1 MTEKHIG
8 LLAIM
13 ASQACVAGEEES
25 NSLNV
30 RIRRM
35 FNRMNLFTPGLE
47 KVQEALK
54 CGDVATAEAA
64 YLDFWRTR
72 TDRRV
77 IWNPHFRLANLEKRT
92 GAASDFFLT
101 PPQTISWRDHNKLK
115 DCIHTGAAWAND
127 ANEQTQWTLLN
138 MANLMLEDRLVHL
151 RMGTFLPPLEMGNPW
166 NWDIVVNDDPYT
178 NEFVH
183 RHYFIPVLT
192 QAYWLT
198 GDDKYVEKLIKV
210 WTDWILSADLG
221 RKNQGL
227 CPMYQAFIHPSA
239 IEMSLDSR
247 ALTPKAFCLMID
259 YLSDNAVGWHLR
271 GPRGGNQTIGQV
283 NAIVSIATALT
294 EFVDSKKWLDTA
306 LGYLMDFSNRLTYP
320 DGGFSETTFL
330 YSVGT
335 ALAILTGVDNLRAA
349 GVPVPEELLSRTEK
363 WGEYFAYNARP
374 DWLLPWTGHGMR
386 VDAGDLLRHLERMY
400 PQRKDFLYYATKGR
414 EGEPPELASAWFP
427 YAGYCSMR
435 DRYAGDANY
444 LFFDVGPCG
453 TFHKNA
459 NKLMI
464 VVAAH
469 GRSLLED
476 QGIHTYTPKL
486 PEFRTLCDYSYGH
499 NTVIVDGKSQPLRE
513 EISTAPQTNPWM
525 STDVLDFNA
534 GSYAG
539 PYVPTDYTGPDSS
552 EEVTDVV
559 HQRSVVF
566 VKPDYWIITDWLLP
580 TSSKQPSDE
589 AVHEAEGMSLRGGTT
604 KQSEHSEAIPER
616 SHIYEQLFHFVPGKM
631 EHDPETLSVWSATP
645 NQPNLALI
653 PVPDPLLSLEL
664 VIGRRT
670 PYPQGWYFPGGKP
683 SQNPAPI
690 PAPCVIYTKRSVPP
704 TMFQTVLWPM
714 KAWRMQR
721 PKVEAFG
728 EEGSGWIK
736 STLTDGRVD
745 IYCSPKVAGMHQ
757 AGGVEFDGL
766 AALVRLNPQGEA
778 VAWQLVFGKH
788 LSFQG
793 MKLS

>member
-1 MTEKHIG
+1 MIEKHP
-8 LLAIM
+8 
-13 ASQACVAGEEES
+13 GEEAS
-25 NSLNV
+25 DSLSV

-35 FNRMNLFTPGLE
+35 FNRMNLNTPGLD
-47 KVQEALK
+47 KVNKALE
-54 CGDVATAEAA
+54 CGDVVTAEAA
-64 YLDFWRTR
+64 YLDVWKTR
-72 TDRRV
+72 TDRKV
-77 IWNPHFRLANLEKRT
+77 IWNPHFRFASLEKRN

-101 PPQTISWRDHNKLK
+101 PPQTISWRDRDKLK
-115 DCIHTGAAWAND
+115 DCIYTGAAWAND
-127 ANEQTQWTLLN
+127 ANEPTQWTLLN
-138 MANLMLEDRLVHL
+138 MANLMLEDRLVHI
-151 RMGTFLPPLEMGNPW
+151 RMATFLPPLDMDYPW
-166 NWDIVVNDDPYT
+166 DWDIVVNADPYT

-192 QAYWLT
+192 FAYWLT
-198 GDDKYVEKLIKV
+198 GDDRYVKKLVEV
-210 WTDWILSADLG
+210 WTDWIVSASLG

-239 IEMSLDSR
+239 IEMSLDSP
-247 ALTPKAFCLMID
+247 ALTPRAFCLMID
-259 YLSDNAVGWHLR
+259 YLSDNAIGWHLR

-294 EFVDSKKWLDTA
+294 EFKDSRKWLDTA
-306 LGYLMDFSNRLTYP
+306 LDYLVDFSNRLIYP
-320 DGGFSETTFL
+320 DGGFAETTFL

-335 ALAILTGVDNLRAA
+335 ALAILTGVDNLQAA
-349 GVPVPEELLSRTEK
+349 GVDIPEELLNKTEK
-363 WGEYFAYNARP
+363 WGEYFAHNARP

-386 VDAGDLLRHLERMY
+386 VNAFDLLRHLARMY
-400 PQRKDFLYYATKGR
+400 PQRKDFLYYATKGQ
-414 EGEPPELASAWFP
+414 EGEPPVFPSAWFP

-435 DRYAGDANY
+435 DRYSEDANY

-459 NKLMI
+459 NKLMV

-469 GRSLLED
+469 GRALLED

-486 PEFRTLCDYSYGH
+486 PEFRSLCDYSYGH
-499 NTVIVDGKSQPLRE
+499 NTIIVDGKSQPLRE

-534 GSYAG
+534 GDYAG
-539 PYVPTDYTGPDSS
+539 PYVPTDYTDPNSS
-552 EEVTDVV
+552 EEVTDVICR
-559 HQRSVVF
+559 RSIAF

-580 TSSKQPSDE
+580 ASTKQPADE
-589 AVHEAEGMSLRGGTT
+589 HT
-604 KQSEHSEAIPER
+604 
-616 SHIYEQLFHFVPGKM
+616 YEQLFHFVPCEM
-631 EHDPETLSVWSATP
+631 EQEPETLSVWSATP

-653 PVPDPLLSLEL
+653 PMFDPLLSLEV

-670 PYPQGWYFPGGKP
+670 PYPQGWYLPDGKP

-690 PAPCVIYTKRSVPP
+690 PAPCVIYTKKSAPP
-704 TMFQTVLWPM
+704 AMFQTVLWPM
-714 KAWRMQR
+714 KAGHLSSSLKRCCGSEGEYCTSENGIPMQR
-721 PKVEAFG
+721 PKVEALG
-728 EEGSGWIK
+728 EEGSGFLK
-736 STLTDGRVD
+736 VTLPDGRVD
-745 IYCSPKVAGMHQ
+745 IHCSPKAAGIYQ

-793 MKLS
+793 TELMHVGENI